1 LLKRLSDKMNMS
13 RPESIHTGDQNA
25 SAGLGKISVRIETRS
40 LGGGGV
46 EDQSVPRKLGTPDK
60 SDKKLSNADTD
71 VHKKSTDA
79 PLVAEP
85 QTFNNLD
92 DVDLPSYVR
101 DHNSTLTLPEKV
113 SQASQVP
120 STERQLSRRES
131 AVRLY

>member
-1 LLKRLSDKMNMS
+1 MNMS

-25 SAGLGKISVRIETRS
+25 NASLGKISVRIETRS
-40 LGGGGV
+40 PGGGGGGGGGV
-46 EDQSVPRKLGTPDK
+46 EDQSLPRKLGTPDK
-60 SDKKLSNADTD
+60 SDKKLSSADTD
-71 VHKKSTDA
+71 VHKKSAET

-113 SQASQVP
+113 SQAS
-120 STERQLSRRES
+120 RECH
-131 AVRLY
+131 